1 MHIKDGDLRAYI
13 DNQLEPVDREQV
25 SAHLASCSDCEGR
38 LESLSLRARKVQ
50 VRMAS
55 LESGAETRF
64 PSNVAYAR
72 LQERISQKENQSM
85 FQKMFSRQYRLVWG
99 TLGLIVILAIAM
111 AFPGVRAVA
120 NSFLGLFRI
129 QQFTILQVDP
139 ENLSQELGS
148 SSKFEYMLSNNVH
161 VEETGELKAVSSPS
175 EASSLAGIPI
185 RLPSELEGDPQLEV
199 QPGAKITFDVDLDLV
214 RAVLEEIGQGD
225 LDLPDSLDGA
235 SVEMDLPT
243 AVAAGYGDCQLSS
256 HTEVPKLDPDKPS
269 SYLKDCVTLVQML
282 SPSISAPPGLDIA
295 KLGTAFLQVMGMGPE
310 EAAQFSQTVDW
321 TTTLVIPIPRYGT
334 DYQSVSVDGVEG
346 TLIEQRT
353 GNSQQN
359 YLLVWVKDDVLYAL
373 TGQGSPNDALAIAG
387 SIR

>member
-1 MHIKDGDLRAYI
+1 MHINDGDLRAFI
-13 DNQLEPVDREQV
+13 DNQLGPVDREQV
-25 SAHLASCSDCEGR
+25 SAHLASCPGCNGR
-38 LESLSLRARKVQ
+38 LEALSLRAGKIEA
-50 VRMAS
+50 RMAS
-55 LESGAETRF
+55 LETRAETRL
-64 PSNVAYAR
+64 PSHQAYAR

-85 FQKMFSRQYRLVWG
+85 FQKLFSRQYRLAWG
-99 TLGLIVILAIAM
+99 ALGLIAILAIAM

-161 VEETGELKAVSSPS
+161 VEETGELQAVSSPA

-185 RLPSELEGDPQLEV
+185 RLPTGLEDDPQLEV
-199 QPGAKITFDVDLDLV
+199 QPGAKITFDVDLNLV

-225 LDLPDSLDGA
+225 LELPDGLDGA

-256 HTEVPKLDPDKPS
+256 YTEAPKPDPDKPS

-346 TLIEQRT
+346 TLIEQHT
-353 GNSQQN
+353 GNGQQN
-359 YLLVWVKDDVLYAL
+359 YLLVWVKGEVLYAL
-373 TGQGSPNDALAIAG
+373 TGQGSANDALAIAG
-387 SIR
+387 SIQ